1 MRNEMKSAVASG
13 EGGDFIEKYKTY
25 IGGFLVLVIL
35 VGVLVLLWGKK
46 ETPVG
51 SQKVEGEIRVD
62 IEGAV
67 KNPGLYSLKE
77 GSILEDLLAVCGGF
91 SDSVDGMRVA
101 KEFNRAEILSD
112 GQKIYIPTKGEVAG
126 AEAGAASSRAT
137 SSSGA
142 ESAEMPIGKININ
155 SATAEQLDTLPGIGP
170 AYASRIIDYRNSHGG
185 FKSIEEIQEVTGI
198 GPKTL
203 EKLKDQITI

>member
-1 MRNEMKSAVASG
+1 MV
-13 EGGDFIEKYKTY
+13 DFIEKYKTY

-35 VGVLVLLWGKK
+35 VGVLVLLWNKRK
-46 ETPVG
+46 APVG
-51 SQKVEGEIRVD
+51 SQKTEGEIRVD

-91 SDSVDGMRVA
+91 SEQVDETKVA

-112 GQKIYIPTKGEVAG
+112 GQKIYIPTRGEVAG
-126 AEAGAASSRAT
+126 TGTAAAGSGEAVSSET
-137 SSSGA
+137 
-142 ESAEMPIGKININ
+142 PTGKININ
-155 SATAEQLDTLPGIGP
+155 TATAEQLDVLPGIGP
-170 AYASRIIDYRNSHGG
+170 AYAGRIIDYRTSHGG
-185 FKSIEEIQEVTGI
+185 FKSIGEIQEVTGI
-198 GPKTL
+198 GPKTF

>member
-1 MRNEMKSAVASG
+1 M
-13 EGGDFIEKYKTY
+13 DFIEKYKTY
-25 IGGFLVLVIL
+25 IGGFLVLIIL
-35 VGVLVLLWGKK
+35 VGALVLLWEKK
-46 ETPVG
+46 KTTPAG
-51 SQKVEGEIRVD
+51 SQKTEGEIRVD

-67 KNPGLYSLKE
+67 KNPGLYPLKE

-91 SDSVDGMRVA
+91 SDSVDEVKVA
-101 KEFNRAEILSD
+101 KEFNRAEILLD

-126 AEAGAASSRAT
+126 VETGAISSETA

-142 ESAEMPIGKININ
+142 VSAGTPIGKININ
-155 SATAEQLDTLPGIGP
+155 TATAEQLDTLSGIGP
-170 AYASRIIDYRNSHGG
+170 AYAGRIIDYRNSHGG

-198 GPKTL
+198 GPKTF

>member
-1 MRNEMKSAVASG
+1 M
-13 EGGDFIEKYKTY
+13 DFIEKYKTY
-25 IGGFLVLVIL
+25 IGGFLVLVIIA
-35 VGVLVLLWGKK
+35 GVLVLLWNEKK
-46 ETPVG
+46 EAPTG
-51 SQKVEGEIRVD
+51 SQKTEGEIRVD

-91 SDSVDGMRVA
+91 SDSVDGARVA

-126 AEAGAASSRAT
+126 AEAGAASSRAA
-137 SSSGA
+137 SSSGV
-142 ESAEMPIGKININ
+142 ESAETPIGKININ
-155 SATAEQLDTLPGIGP
+155 TATAEQLDTLPGIGP

-198 GPKTL
+198 GPKTF
-203 EKLKDQITI
+203 EKLKNQITI